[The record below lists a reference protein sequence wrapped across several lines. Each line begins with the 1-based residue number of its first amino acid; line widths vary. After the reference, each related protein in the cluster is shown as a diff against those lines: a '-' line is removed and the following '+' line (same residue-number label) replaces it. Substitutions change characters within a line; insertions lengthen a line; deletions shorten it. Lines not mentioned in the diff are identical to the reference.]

1 MYSAVKIQIAGLMLI
16 LLAVLVLPCSAKQ
29 RPNIVILLVDDL
41 GIADIGCFGNDTIR
55 TPHIDKLAREGA
67 ALRHNLSPA
76 PICTPS
82 RAAFMTGRYAVRLG
96 MAAKP
101 EECEVFVHNAASGG
115 LPQNE
120 TTFAE
125 LLSGNGYM
133 TGLVGKWHLG
143 LNLASSSDFHFHPLK
158 HGFNHFYG
166 IPLTNFYGCEPQGV
180 DYILPNLK
188 PLTLTALIVLGAA
201 SLLKRHIYIKI
212 HLSLL
217 LLIVLFYAFLLLID
231 LSGIVTNCTCLLMRG
246 FDVVEQPVVLE
257 NLTTRLTDD
266 AIKFMRKSHPK
277 PFLLLMSYV
286 KVHTPLFTSK
296 PFQGHSKHG
305 SYGDNVEELDWS
317 VGQIMKE
324 LDDLGLR
331 NETFVYFTSD
341 HGPHLHQF
349 NQKGKN
355 IGGWKGNFRGG
366 KGNNWEGGI
375 RVPTLVRWPSHIE
388 SGINITEP
396 TNNFDI
402 FSTIADMTGIPEPAD
417 RIIDGKSL
425 LPLLTKQEEY
435 SAHEF
440 MYHYCGKDI
449 HAVRYR
455 PKRGKS
461 IWKAVFK
468 TPNPAFFDVL
478 DEYKL
483 YGCYGD
489 KLITHKPTLLFDLTA
504 DPSESNPLVP
514 TKPHYNEIMKHINKA
529 IKHHQDTIAQVPN
542 QLSKNIWYPWLQVC
556 CNFPLCS
563 CVENNTEF
571 VYPKLT

>member
-133 TGLVGKWHLG
+133 T
-143 LNLASSSDFHFHPLK
+143 
-158 HGFNHFYG
+158 
-166 IPLTNFYGCEPQGV
+166 
-180 DYILPNLK
+180 
-188 PLTLTALIVLGAA
+188 
-201 SLLKRHIYIKI
+201 
-212 HLSLL
+212 
-217 LLIVLFYAFLLLID
+217 
-231 LSGIVTNCTCLLMRG
+231 
-246 FDVVEQPVVLE
+246 
-257 NLTTRLTDD
+257 
-266 AIKFMRKSHPK
+266 
-277 PFLLLMSYV
+277 
-286 KVHTPLFTSK
+286 
-296 PFQGHSKHG
+296 
-305 SYGDNVEELDWS
+305 
-317 VGQIMKE
+317 
-324 LDDLGLR
+324 
-331 NETFVYFTSD
+331 D

-504 DPSESNPLVP
+504 DPSESNPFVP